1 MTNNKKK
8 KKSKVR
14 QIRKIFWQIILN
26 NKMFRT
32 NSNLEMIKEEE
43 INLIG
48 EKIRKHKM
56 IKTTIIKI
64 KIRNV
69 NMKNNKIIQKIKT

>member
-1 MTNNKKK
+1 M
-8 KKSKVR
+8 
-14 QIRKIFWQIILN
+14 L
-26 NKMFRT
+26 RT

-56 IKTTIIKI
+56 IKTIIIKI

-69 NMKNNKIIQKIKT
+69 D

>member
-8 KKSKVR
+8 KKYKVR

-26 NKMFRT
+26 NKMLRT

-56 IKTTIIKI
+56 IKTIIIKI
-64 KIRNV
+64 KIRNEE
-69 NMKNNKIIQKIKT
+69 MKNNKIIQKTKT

>member
-8 KKSKVR
+8 KKYKVR

-26 NKMFRT
+26 YKMLRT

-69 NMKNNKIIQKIKT
+69 DMKNNKIIQKIKT

>member
-8 KKSKVR
+8 KKYKVR

-26 NKMFRT
+26 NKMLRT

-69 NMKNNKIIQKIKT
+69 DMKNNKIIQKIKT

>member
-8 KKSKVR
+8 KKSKVH

-26 NKMFRT
+26 NKMLRT

-69 NMKNNKIIQKIKT
+69 YLKNNKIIQKIKT

>member
-1 MTNNKKK
+1 MRNNKKK

-26 NKMFRT
+26 NKMLRT

-69 NMKNNKIIQKIKT
+69 DLKNNKIIQKIKT

>member
-26 NKMFRT
+26 NKMLRT

-69 NMKNNKIIQKIKT
+69 DLKNNKIIQKIKT